1 MTSSIK
7 ETQIESSSG
16 RHVIVII
23 SSPSTNASTFC
34 SSEGIELVWQVANNM
49 IPNRTINP
57 NVATIIRLFILIG
70 GISKLDYMVLLV
82 DNNNQEAQNP

>member
-1 MTSSIK
+1 
-7 ETQIESSSG
+7 
-16 RHVIVII
+16 
-23 SSPSTNASTFC
+23 
-34 SSEGIELVWQVANNM
+34 M

-70 GISKLDYMVLLV
+70 GISKLDYMALLV